1 MFESLEIRRVT
12 NGYIVVVHTET
23 EEKEYVYDSSRKV
36 DCGSGTCIDETQTID
51 CVQSITG
58 QSGLTLYSGSPI
70 AAC

>member
-36 DCGSGTCIDETQTID
+36 LRVIKEYLETNN
-51 CVQSITG
+51 SRELTG
-58 QSGLTLYSGSPI
+58 
-70 AAC
+70 